1 MLIDS
6 IKKAK
11 TISSWT
17 VFVVAMII
25 YYFSV
30 ERTGSLW
37 DVGEFIL
44 GAYKLE
50 VVHPPGAPLFMLIGR
65 IFAWFGEIFSDNPEH
80 IAFAVNMMS
89 AVCTAFGAF
98 LIARIVVMLGKLCLA
113 GRDGEVSHVDYTA
126 LTMAGIVGG
135 LSMAFCSSIWFSAV
149 EGEVYAMSTFFT
161 IITLWSAVKWY
172 TLPDTRQADKWIVF
186 TAYLA
191 GLSIGVHLLSLLTF
205 PALGLLYYFKKYKSH
220 NILGGALALIG
231 GAAVVPFVQKV
242 IIVGIPTLWKN
253 LELPMVNSFGLP
265 FHSGLVVA
273 LLLIAALT
281 FFLLKWTHKT
291 GRYNFQLIIM
301 SALMIAIGFSTI
313 GIIIIRANAD
323 TPINMNVPSDAM
335 RVLPYLNREQYGE
348 RPLLYGPHFNA
359 RPKDLER
366 EDRYGRVGDK
376 YVKVDEKL
384 DYIYESRDKIF
395 LPRIGH
401 TEGGR
406 PQMHKQWYQ
415 TLMGEKFKGK
425 KPSYAYNIKY
435 MMKYQMGW
443 MYYRYFMWNFAGR
456 QNAKQGFQ
464 PWNVSD
470 GHWISGIKPL
480 DEMRLHN
487 MSELTDT
494 MKNHR
499 GTNKYYFLPL
509 IFGFIG
515 LLFHMRARPKEFTAI
530 LILFLITGVGLI
542 MYSNQPPREPR
553 ERDYVLVGSF
563 FTFCIW
569 IGLSVLSMTKLFT
582 SKLKMN
588 NSLGALAG
596 GALVLSVPA
605 IMAFQNF
612 DDHSRL
618 GHYASRDYAA
628 NFLNSVDEN
637 AIIFTYGDNDTYPLW
652 YAQEVENIRR
662 DVRVVNLSLIAVD
675 WYIEKL
681 RRRVNDSAPLKLTVP
696 TEAYRGN
703 KRNQT
708 FVFNPT
714 NPNDMAT
721 PLDAKTELAYVGSSN
736 NEKNNQTIMRSR
748 NLFIPINHNLLA
760 SKGFL
765 NPTDTVNLVNRLNIK
780 LPTSGQP
787 YPDGNEYILKDQ
799 LAVLDVIVSNF
810 YDRPIYFAVTCK
822 NDKLMGLNDYM
833 QLEGLGLKLTP
844 HRNKSVRELSIYG
857 SGRVA
862 EDKVYNNIMDKW
874 AFGGFD
880 KKEAFIDESYA
891 AEVQAMK
898 IIMMRTAEE
907 YLVKGDNQRA
917 SALADKFFASFP
929 HMNFPYD
936 DSVIPF
942 IETFLSTGD
951 KEKAKFHMDIL
962 ATEIYQSLQFYIS
975 LDDDDKLSFMDD
987 IQYSI
992 RGASQVLKLV
1002 DEVDDPAYSEKTK
1015 VMLTEMLEKFDLSE
1029 FGRR

>member
-17 VFVVAMII
+17 VFVLAMII

-65 IFAWFGEIFSDNPEH
+65 LFAWIGEIFSSDPAD
-80 IAFAVNMMS
+80 IAFAVNMLS

-98 LIARIVVMLGKLCLA
+98 LIARIIIMLGKLCLS
-113 GRDGEVSHVDYTA
+113 GRDGEISHIDYTA

-172 TLPDTRQADKWIVF
+172 TLPDNPKTDKWIVF

-205 PALGLLYYFKKYKSH
+205 PALGLLYYLKKYKNH
-220 NILGGALALIG
+220 NIIGGALALIG

-273 LLLIAALT
+273 LVLIALLT

-291 GRYNFQLIIM
+291 GRYNFQLLVM

-313 GIIIIRANAD
+313 GVIIIRANAD

-384 DYIYESRDKIF
+384 DYIYDSRDKIF

-401 TEGGR
+401 TEGSR
-406 PQMHKQWYQ
+406 PDLHKQWYN
-415 TLMGEKFKGK
+415 TLMGKKFKGK

-443 MYYRYFMWNFAGR
+443 MYYRYFMWNFVGR

-470 GHWISGIKPL
+470 GHWISGIKPI

-494 MKNHR
+494 MKNHK

-509 IFGFIG
+509 LFGLIG
-515 LLFHMRARPKEFTAI
+515 LLYHMKSRPKEFAAI

-542 MYSNQPPREPR
+542 MYSNQPPNEPR

-569 IGLSVLSMTKLFT
+569 IGLSVLSITKLFA
-582 SKLKMN
+582 SRLNLN
-588 NSLGALAG
+588 NSLGALGAG
-596 GALVLSVPA
+596 VLALSVPA

-612 DDHSRL
+612 DDHSRM

-721 PLDAKTELAYVGSSN
+721 PLDAQTELAYIGSSN
-736 NEKNNQTIMRSR
+736 NEKKNQTIMRSR
-748 NLFIPINHNLLA
+748 NLFIPINHNRLA
-760 SKGFL
+760 SKGL
-765 NPTDTVNLVNRLNIK
+765 LSPTDTVNLVNRIDIK

-822 NDKLMGLNDYM
+822 NEKLMGLNDYM
-833 QLEGLGLKLTP
+833 QLEGLGLRITP
-844 HRNKSVRELSIYG
+844 HKNRSVRELSIYG

-862 EDKVYNNIMDKW
+862 EGKVYDNVMNKW

-880 KKEAFIDESYA
+880 DQETFVDESYA

-898 IIMMRTAEE
+898 IILMRTAEE
-907 YLVKGDNQRA
+907 YLVKGDNTKA
-917 SALADKFFASFP
+917 SELADKFFSSFP

-942 IETFLSTGD
+942 IETYITTGD
-951 KEKAKFHMDIL
+951 KDKAKQHMDIL
-962 ATEIYQSLQFYIS
+962 ATEIYQRILFYES
-975 LDDDDKLSFMDD
+975 LDEDDQLSFKNDFG
-987 IQYSI
+987 YSL
-992 RGASQVLKLV
+992 RGSTQILKLV
-1002 DEVDDPAYSEKTK
+1002 DEIGDSAFSDKIKGMLSEY
-1015 VMLTEMLEKFDLSE
+1015 DLSKS
-1029 FGRR
+1029 GRR

>member
-17 VFVVAMII
+17 VFVVAMIV

-50 VVHPPGAPLFMLIGR
+50 VVHPPGAPVFMLIGR
-65 IFAWFGEIFSDNPEH
+65 IFAWFGEILSNDPAD

-98 LIARIVVMLGKLCLA
+98 LIARIVIMLGKLCLV
-113 GRDGEVSHVDYTA
+113 GRDGETTGAQNTTLA
-126 LTMAGIVGG
+126 LAGIVGG

-161 IITLWSAVKWY
+161 VITLWSAIKWY
-172 TLPDTRQADKWIVF
+172 TLPDTPQTDKWIVL
-186 TAYLA
+186 TTYLA

-205 PALGLLYYFKKYKSH
+205 PALGLLYYFKKYENH
-220 NILGGALALIG
+220 NLLGGTLALVG
-231 GAAVVPFVQKV
+231 GAAIVPFVQKV

-273 LLLIAALT
+273 LLLVGALT
-281 FFLLKWTHKT
+281 FFLLKWSHKT
-291 GRYNFQLIIM
+291 GRYNINLM
-301 SALMIAIGFSTI
+301 VMCALMIAIGFSTI
-313 GIIIIRANAD
+313 GVIIIRANAD

-359 RPKDLER
+359 RPKDLTR

-384 DYIYESRDKIF
+384 DYVYDSRDKIF

-401 TEGGR
+401 TEGSR
-406 PQMHKQWYQ
+406 PQMHKQWYK
-415 TLMGEKFKGK
+415 TLMGKEYKGK
-425 KPSYAYNIKY
+425 APSYSYNLKY

-443 MYYRYFMWNFAGR
+443 MYYRYFMWNFVGR
-456 QNAKQGFQ
+456 QNARQGYQ
-464 PWNVSD
+464 PWDVSD
-470 GHWISGIKPL
+470 GHWISGIKPI

-487 MSELTDT
+487 MDELTDT
-494 MKNHR
+494 MKKHK

-509 IFGFIG
+509 IFGLIG
-515 LLFHMRARPKEFTAI
+515 LFFHLRSRPKEFAAI
-530 LILFLITGVGLI
+530 MILFLITGIGLI
-542 MYSNQPPREPR
+542 MYSNQPPNEPR

-569 IGLSVLSMTKLFT
+569 IGLSVLAMAKLFT
-582 SKLKMN
+582 EKAKMSN
-588 NSLGALAG
+588 GLGALAG
-596 GALVLSVPA
+596 GALVLAVPA

-612 DDHSRL
+612 DDHSRM

-714 NPNDMAT
+714 NPEDMST
-721 PLDAKTELAYVGSSN
+721 PLDAQTELAYIGSSN
-736 NEKNNQTIMRSR
+736 NERNNQTIMRSR
-748 NLFIPINHNLLA
+748 NLFLPIDHNRLAANGLL
-760 SKGFL
+760 ST
-765 NPTDTVNLVNRLNIK
+765 TDTVNLVNRINIK

-787 YPDGNEYILKDQ
+787 YPNGNEYIMKDQ

-833 QLEGLGLKLTP
+833 QLEGLGLRLIP
-844 HRNKSVRELSIYG
+844 NKNRSVRELAIYG

-880 KKEAFIDESYA
+880 THETFIDESYA
-891 AEVQAMK
+891 AEIQAMK
-898 IIMMRTAEE
+898 IIMMRTTEE
-907 YLVKGDNQRA
+907 FLVKGEKQKA
-917 SALADKFFASFP
+917 SDMAKKFFASFP

-936 DSVIPF
+936 DSVVPF
-942 IETFLSTGD
+942 IETFVETGD
-951 KEKAKFHMDIL
+951 LEEAKFHLDIL
-962 ATEIYQSLQFYIS
+962 ATEIYQRIVFYES
-975 LDDDDKLSFMDD
+975 LDDYDRESFKNDFA
-987 IQYSI
+987 YAL
-992 RGASQVLKLV
+992 RGATEAVSLADKIG
-1002 DEVDDPAYSEKTK
+1002 DPALSEKVK
-1015 VMLTEMLEKFDLSE
+1015 GMLADYDMSKS
-1029 FGRR
+1029 GRR